1 MCECECGHGMRSFL
15 TKDERLSILKEYK
28 ENLQN
33 EVKGVDERIKQL
45 EKSN

>member
-1 MCECECGHGMRSFL
+1 MRSFL

>member
-1 MCECECGHGMRSFL
+1 MRSFL
-15 TKDERLSILKEYK
+15 TKEERLGILKEYK